1 MLNLQK
7 TENTTF
13 NELNDYVLRVKK
25 ELSATAV
32 MYRTVAV
39 RIYNQ
44 TGSNRAGYDCLE
56 DIKTFGNLVNKCARD
71 L

>member
-13 NELNDYVLRVKK
+13 NELNDYVLRVKN

-39 RIYNQ
+39 GMYNQ
-44 TGSNRAGYDCLE
+44 TGSNPVGYDYLE
-56 DIKTFGNLVNKCARD
+56 DIKTYGNPVNKCARD